1 MNKTLRILLIAAV
14 AVLFMSVNSCSLIN
28 YFSGYVKSWESKAP
42 GRDTLANNLNR
53 FVGSVRSAKGNPD
66 AHYLLGDYHQGR
78 GRHRDAIEEF
88 NKAIRIDP
96 QFVKAFN
103 GIAVSLDQMGE
114 HERAQE
120 YYLAALEIKPD
131 LDYLYNNLGYS
142 YLLQERYEEA
152 ADAFEKANTLAGGQV
167 SRIRNNLA
175 LANSALG
182 KADPAS
188 VTAAP
193 KHQAFVEYEA
203 ANHLLKNGGFEEA
216 RDHYSKALS
225 LDPDLQAARK
235 GAEVAALLADVK
247 RYMAAHEGFASD
259 AGQDRPVALDRD
271 GIEVSNGNGVSGMA
285 KEVGSFLKKQ
295 GFNVVRLTN
304 ADHYQYA
311 RASVYYRGDAEFT
324 ALRVKGAI
332 PGITQ
337 MKKVGGF
344 DRDSVRVRVLV
355 GRDLA
360 GERNAFKEGE
370 N

>member
-1 MNKTLRILLIAAV
+1 MSHMTRLILIAAV
-14 AVLFMSVNSCSLIN
+14 AVVFVSVNSCSGVN

-42 GRDTLANNLNR
+42 GRDTLANGMNR
-53 FVGSVRSAKGNPD
+53 FVGSVRASQGNPD

-78 GRHRDAIEEF
+78 GRHREAIEEF

-96 QFVKAFN
+96 LYVKAFN
-103 GIAVSLDQMGE
+103 GIAVSLDQTGE

-120 YYLAALEIKPD
+120 YYQAALAIKPE

-142 YLLQERYEEA
+142 FLLQERYEEA
-152 ADAFEKANTLAGGQV
+152 AAAFEKANALAGGQT

-182 KADPAS
+182 KVDPAT
-188 VTAAP
+188 VP
-193 KHQAFVEYEA
+193 DNPRHQALVEYTA

-216 RDHYSKALS
+216 RNHYGKALT
-225 LDPDLQAARK
+225 LDPDLRGARK
-235 GAEVAALLADVK
+235 GAEVATLLADVK
-247 RYMAAHEGFASD
+247 RYMDGEGAIVVD
-259 AGQDRPVALDRD
+259 GKDKLAMIGRD
-271 GIEVSNGNGVSGMA
+271 GVEISNGNGVTGMA
-285 KEVGSFLKKQ
+285 KDVGNFLKRQ

-304 ADHYQYA
+304 AEHFQHSKA
-311 RASVYYRGDAEFT
+311 NVYYRGDAEFT
-324 ALRVKGAI
+324 ALQVKGAI

-344 DRDSVRVRVLV
+344 DRDGIKVRVVV
-355 GRDLA
+355 GRDLT
-360 GERNAFKEGE
+360 GERKTFKEGE